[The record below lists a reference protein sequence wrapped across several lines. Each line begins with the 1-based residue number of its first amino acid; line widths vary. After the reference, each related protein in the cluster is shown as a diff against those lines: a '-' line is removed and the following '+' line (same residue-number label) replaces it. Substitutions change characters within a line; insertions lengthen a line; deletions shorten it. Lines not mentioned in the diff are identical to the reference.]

1 VYLPPEVMVSAS
13 TNAAESRL
21 PACGILPWRQSD
33 PCRKFPDRKRR
44 PSPIAATS
52 AFAITGEVEV
62 FLNPFEEKLDEDE
75 TEGTIYARI
84 PASLR
89 RKIEAAAEAEGLSAN
104 SWASTVDHD
113 PLPSA
118 TPRLKTAGNAVHRWC

>member
-1 VYLPPEVMVSAS
+1 MPRSRDFLPVVYCRGVNPIH
-13 TNAAESRL
+13 AESSR
-21 PACGILPWRQSD
+21 
-33 PCRKFPDRKRR
+33 PDRKRR

-118 TPRLKTAGNAVHRWC
+118 TPRLKTVGNAVHRWY

>member
-1 VYLPPEVMVSAS
+1 MAS
-13 TNAAESRL
+13 IRSTQKVPGLIGS
-21 PACGILPWRQSD
+21 GVH
-33 PCRKFPDRKRR
+33 RR
-44 PSPIAATS
+44 SLRRVT
-52 AFAITGEVEV
+52 FTGEVEV

-118 TPRLKTAGNAVHRWC
+118 TPRLKTVGNAVHRWC